1 MLNEGELI
9 GDAIEELDMHG
20 QTVEV
25 ILKGL
30 CCADFILQELGMKEL
45 IKGVWEWKLCRN
57 LRLSRRNISA
67 EKKKSHM
74 ETEGTLTF

>member
-1 MLNEGELI
+1 MRTWIDIFALMLNEGELI

-30 CCADFILQELGMKEL
+30 CCVDFISPGAWNER
-45 IKGVWEWKLCRN
+45 VN
-57 LRLSRRNISA
+57 
-67 EKKKSHM
+67 
-74 ETEGTLTF
+74 